1 MAQAN
6 QRKSRHNNQREQKE
20 SPIWSRRYW
29 TGRGNVEVAVWSN
42 MIEQDG
48 NDREVFSATIKKTY
62 KDGEEYKESG
72 SFFPE
77 ELSLVAFALQEAF
90 SFISETPHRQ

>member
-1 MAQAN
+1 MAHAT
-6 QRKSRHNNQREQKE
+6 QRKSNHRKEEKE
-20 SPIWSRRYW
+20 SPVWSRRYW
-29 TGRGNVEVAVWSN
+29 TGKGNVEVAVWSN
-42 MIEQDG
+42 VIEQDG

-77 ELSLVAFALQEAF
+77 ELPLVAFALQDAF
-90 SFISETPHRQ
+90 SFISATQDRK